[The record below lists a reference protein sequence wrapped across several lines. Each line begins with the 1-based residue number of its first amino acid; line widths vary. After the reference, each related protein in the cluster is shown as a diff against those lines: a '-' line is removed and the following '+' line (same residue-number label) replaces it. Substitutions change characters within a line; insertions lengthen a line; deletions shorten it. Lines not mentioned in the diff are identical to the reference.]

1 MANWI
6 LESTPITR
14 TLANSKPFLF
24 PFRVRVTVVLLYCIH
39 TCTPEV
45 FQVLLYCISH
55 LKSSISHSCGST
67 PEEFLIFFFFSVKS
81 CMNSLLPLGVVVQK
95 MDNTIVDRMEWL
107 WSPPDSF
114 VIQGFWYSA
123 RSWSREIQVDPGNSQ
138 KHAKYCK
145 NSKMWNLSQLLGLSN
160 CRKHANVSWNFITTN
175 CANTVPNLP
184 GANYVVKK
192 WALVMILKASLPL
205 AHFSSVLLLKEQ
217 MIISVK
223 KSEKCS
229 SN

>member
-1 MANWI
+1 MG
-6 LESTPITR
+6 LP
-14 TLANSKPFLF
+14 
-24 PFRVRVTVVLLYCIH
+24 
-39 TCTPEV
+39 
-45 FQVLLYCISH
+45 
-55 LKSSISHSCGST
+55 LKNFSI
-67 PEEFLIFFFFSVKS
+67 FFSVKS

-95 MDNTIVDRMEWL
+95 MDNTIVDRVEWL
-107 WSPPDSF
+107 WSPSDSF

-123 RSWSREIQVDPGNSQ
+123 RSWSHEIQVNPGNSQ

-145 NSKMWNLSQLLGLSN
+145 NSKMWNLSQLLGCLIAVNMQMFLETSSPQW
-160 CRKHANVSWNFITTN
+160 ANS
-175 CANTVPNLP
+175 VPNLP
-184 GANYVVKK
+184 GANYVVKN
-192 WALVMILKASLPL
+192 WALVMILKASLPS